1 MRIPTVEEP
10 RWLRPLLSFCH
21 TSDYDKNVDLMRVGD
36 PADNLYYLVEGSV
49 AALLEDQERRELVMA
64 YLYQGEFIGEIG
76 IFVPQASRKVI
87 VRTRSRCRI
96 AAINYLHLDRL
107 LDTELKPIAKEFL
120 YAIGAQLSKRLRQT
134 FRKVEGLAFL
144 DVTAR
149 IRGTLL
155 DLCGQPD
162 AVTHPDGTQIRI
174 SRQELG
180 RIVGCS
186 REMAGRVLKNLE
198 EQGVVRVKGMTIV
211 VLGTR

>member
-49 AALLEDQERRELVMA
+49 AALLEDQERRELVLA
-64 YLYQGEFIGEIG
+64 YLYQGEFIGEMG

-96 AAINYLHLDRL
+96 AAINYRHLDRL